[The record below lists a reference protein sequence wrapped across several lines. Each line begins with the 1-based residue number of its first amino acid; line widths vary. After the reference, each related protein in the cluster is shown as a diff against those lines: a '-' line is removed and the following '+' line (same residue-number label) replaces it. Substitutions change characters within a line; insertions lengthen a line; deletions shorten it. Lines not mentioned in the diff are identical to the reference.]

1 MRFIIFG
8 LTVSSSWGN
17 GHATLWRS
25 LLKAMAARGHSAVF
39 YEKDVSYYAT
49 TRDGW
54 VSPEGVE
61 LRLYRSLDE
70 VGGEASR
77 EMATADVA
85 LSTSYCPEGGRAAEM
100 IWESNAEIKAF
111 YDLDTP
117 VTLRALSEGERVEY
131 LPEEG
136 LRAFD
141 VVLSFTGGRA
151 LEELQTRLG
160 ARRVAPLYGSFD
172 PETHHAVAPVEAF
185 RGALSYLGTYAAD
198 RQAKLE
204 ELFIEPAKRMP
215 DQRFLIAGA
224 QYPVNF
230 PWQQN
235 IAFLRHLEPSQH
247 PALLCSSR
255 ATLNVTRGSM
265 AEYGYCPSGRL
276 FEAAACRAPI
286 LSDWWEGLDAFFTPG
301 REIIRVAN
309 AADVIAALSL
319 SDKELRAVG
328 QAAGERAF
336 SSHTAAHRVLE
347 LEAAC
352 EAVLSNRNRAAMA
365 A

>member
-8 LTVSSSWGN
+8 LSISSSWGN

-39 YEKDVSYYAT
+39 YEKDVPYYAS

-54 VSPEGVE
+54 ACPKGIE
-61 LRLYRSLDE
+61 LRLYQSLDE
-70 VGGEASR
+70 IRSEALR
-77 EMATADVA
+77 EMAKADVA
-85 LSTSYCPEGGRAAEM
+85 LSTSYCPEGGRAAQM
-100 IWESNAEIKAF
+100 IWESDADLKAF

-117 VTLRALSEGERVEY
+117 VTLRAVSEGERVEY
-131 LPEEG
+131 LLAEG
-136 LRAFD
+136 LSAFD
-141 VVLSFTGGRA
+141 LVLSFTGGRA

-172 PETHHAVAPVEAF
+172 PETHHAVTPIEAF

-204 ELFIEPAKRMP
+204 KLLIEPAKRMP
-215 DQRFLIAGA
+215 TQRFLIAGA
-224 QYPVNF
+224 QYPENF
-230 PWQQN
+230 PWQDN
-235 IAFLRHLEPSQH
+235 IAFVRHLEPSQH
-247 PALLCSSR
+247 PAFLCSSR

-265 AEYGYCPSGRL
+265 ADYGYCPSGRL
-276 FEAAACRAPI
+276 FEAAACQAAI
-286 LSDWWEGLDAFFTPG
+286 LSDWWEGLDSFFAPG
-301 REIIRVAN
+301 SEILRVETAEE
-309 AADVIAALSL
+309 VIAALSL
-319 SDKELRAVG
+319 SDDELRRVG
-328 QAAGERAF
+328 EAACERAF
-336 SSHTAAHRVLE
+336 ACHTAAHRVVE

-352 EAVLSNRNRAAMA
+352 EAALPNRNKAAIA